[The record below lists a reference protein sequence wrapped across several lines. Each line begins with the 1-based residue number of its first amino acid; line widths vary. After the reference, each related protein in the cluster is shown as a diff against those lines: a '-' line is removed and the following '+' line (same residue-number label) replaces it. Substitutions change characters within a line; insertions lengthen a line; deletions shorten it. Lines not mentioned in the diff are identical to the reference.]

1 MYKWIDLVLGT
12 DELNLGLAKR
22 IFSFVI
28 LVLLQQHKLLWT
40 VQSSYENV
48 IQYSGYIA

>member
-1 MYKWIDLVLGT
+1 MDRSSLGT

-40 VQSSYENV
+40 VNV
-48 IQYSGYIA
+48 DRAELWELQGGM